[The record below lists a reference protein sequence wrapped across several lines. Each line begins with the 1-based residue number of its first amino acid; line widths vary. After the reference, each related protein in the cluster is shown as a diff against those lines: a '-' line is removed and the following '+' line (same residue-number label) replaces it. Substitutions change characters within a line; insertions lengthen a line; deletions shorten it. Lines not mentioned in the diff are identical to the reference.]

1 MEDSTIFLII
11 GLTGAAL
18 TTFAFLP
25 QSIKAIKS
33 RHTKDLSLATLVMMD
48 AGVFCWLVYGFLIGD
63 IPIIAA
69 NSISIFI
76 ISITL
81 YLKLRYK

>member
-1 MEDSTIFLII
+1 MI
-11 GLTGAAL
+11 GAAL

-33 RHTKDLSLATLVMMD
+33 KHTKDLSLATIVMMFT
-48 AGVFCWLVYGFLIGD
+48 GVICWLVYGLLIGD
-63 IPIIAA
+63 PPIIAA
-69 NSISIFI
+69 NTVSII
-76 ISITL
+76 IIGVTL